1 MTKLSVYD
9 FDKTI
14 YNGETLN
21 DFYRF
26 YLIKKPW
33 KIYTVIFQLWYFLLY
48 VLKIINLEKLKEN
61 FLRFLNG
68 ENTGELKKLIRE
80 FWKKKESKINL
91 WVKDEI
97 LKNKKETEILVAI
110 SASPTFLIIDRL
122 RLMGF
127 DVVIGTDFLFEST
140 KFHSHIT
147 SKNCKNY
154 EKVRRLDKWAEDNNI
169 QYDIVNF
176 YSDSIAD
183 KPLFDLSENKYW
195 IKKGIL
201 KNGMP
206 QKKTFI
212 DKLFWIL
219 RKVF

>member
-122 RLMGF
+122 KLMGF

-154 EKVRRLDKWAEDNNI
+154 EKVKRLDKWAEDNNI

-183 KPLFDLSENKYW
+183 KPLFDLAEHKYW

-206 QKKTFI
+206 QKKTLI
-212 DKLFWIL
+212 DKLFW
-219 RKVF
+219 K

>member
-154 EKVRRLDKWAEDNNI
+154 EKVKRLDKWAEDNNI

-206 QKKTFI
+206 QKKTLI
-212 DKLFWIL
+212 DKLFW
-219 RKVF
+219 K

>member
-80 FWKKKESKINL
+80 FWEKKESKINL

-154 EKVRRLDKWAEDNNI
+154 EKVKRLDKWAEDNNI

-183 KPLFDLSENKYW
+183 KPLFDLAEHKYW

-201 KNGMP
+201 EKGIP

-212 DKLFWIL
+212 DKLFW
-219 RKVF
+219 K

>member
-80 FWKKKESKINL
+80 FWEKKESKINL

-154 EKVRRLDKWAEDNNI
+154 EKVRRLNKWAEDNNI

-206 QKKTFI
+206 QKKTLI
-212 DKLFWIL
+212 DKLFW
-219 RKVF
+219 K

>member
-48 VLKIINLEKLKEN
+48 VLKIISLEKLKEN

-80 FWKKKESKINL
+80 FWEKKESKINP

-212 DKLFWIL
+212 DKLFW
-219 RKVF
+219 K

>member
-80 FWKKKESKINL
+80 FWEKKESKINL

-122 RLMGF
+122 KLMGF

-154 EKVRRLDKWAEDNNI
+154 EKVKRLDKWAEDNNI

-183 KPLFDLSENKYW
+183 KPLFDLAEHKYW

-206 QKKTFI
+206 QKKTLV
-212 DKLFWIL
+212 DKLFW
-219 RKVF
+219 K

>member
-33 KIYTVIFQLWYFLLY
+33 KIYTVFFQLWYFLLY

-80 FWKKKESKINL
+80 FWEKKESKINL

-154 EKVRRLDKWAEDNNI
+154 EKVKRLDKWAEDNNI

-183 KPLFDLSENKYW
+183 KPLFDLAEHKYW

-206 QKKTFI
+206 QKKTLI
-212 DKLFWIL
+212 DKLFW
-219 RKVF
+219 K

>member
-48 VLKIINLEKLKEN
+48 VLKIISLEKLKEN
-61 FLRFLNG
+61 FLCFLNG
-68 ENTGELKKLIRE
+68 ENTDELKGLIRE
-80 FWKKKESKINL
+80 FWEKKESQINP

-122 RLMGF
+122 RVMGF

-154 EKVRRLDKWAEDNNI
+154 EKVKRMNKWAEDNNI

-183 KPLFDLSENKYW
+183 KPLFDLAENKYW

-201 KNGMP
+201 EKGMP

-212 DKLFWIL
+212 DKLFW
-219 RKVF
+219 K

>member
-80 FWKKKESKINL
+80 FWEKKESKINL

-127 DVVIGTDFLFEST
+127 DVVIGTNFLFEST

-154 EKVRRLDKWAEDNNI
+154 EKVKRLDKWAEDNNI

-183 KPLFDLSENKYW
+183 KPLFDLAEHKYW

-206 QKKTFI
+206 QKKTLI
-212 DKLFWIL
+212 DKLFW
-219 RKVF
+219 K

>member
-80 FWKKKESKINL
+80 FWEKKESKINL
-91 WVKDEI
+91 WAKDEI

-127 DVVIGTDFLFEST
+127 DVVIGTNFLFEST

-154 EKVRRLDKWAEDNNI
+154 EKVKRLDKWAEDNNI

-183 KPLFDLSENKYW
+183 KPLFDLAEHKYW

-206 QKKTFI
+206 QKKTLI
-212 DKLFWIL
+212 DKLFW
-219 RKVF
+219 K

>member
-80 FWKKKESKINL
+80 FWEKKESKINL

-127 DVVIGTDFLFEST
+127 DVVIGTNFLFEST

-154 EKVRRLDKWAEDNNI
+154 EKVKRLDKWAEDNNI

-183 KPLFDLSENKYW
+183 KPLFDLAENKYW

-206 QKKTFI
+206 QKKTLI
-212 DKLFWIL
+212 DKLFW
-219 RKVF
+219 K

>member
-80 FWKKKESKINL
+80 FWEKKESKINL

-183 KPLFDLSENKYW
+183 KPLFDLAEHKYW

-206 QKKTFI
+206 QKKTLI
-212 DKLFWIL
+212 DKLFW
-219 RKVF
+219 K

>member
-48 VLKIINLEKLKEN
+48 VLKIISLEKLKEN

-80 FWKKKESKINL
+80 FWEKKESKINL

-122 RLMGF
+122 KLMGF

-154 EKVRRLDKWAEDNNI
+154 EKVKRLDKWAEDNNI

-183 KPLFDLSENKYW
+183 KPLFDLAEHKYW

-206 QKKTFI
+206 QKKTLV
-212 DKLFWIL
+212 DKLFW
-219 RKVF
+219 K

>member
-48 VLKIINLEKLKEN
+48 ILKIINLEKLKEN

-80 FWKKKESKINL
+80 FWEKKESKINL

-154 EKVRRLDKWAEDNNI
+154 EKVKRLDKWAEDNNI

-183 KPLFDLSENKYW
+183 KPLFDLAEHKYW

-206 QKKTFI
+206 QKKTLI
-212 DKLFWIL
+212 DKLFW
-219 RKVF
+219 K

>member
-154 EKVRRLDKWAEDNNI
+154 EKVKRLDKWAEDNNI

-183 KPLFDLSENKYW
+183 KPLFDLAEHKYW

-206 QKKTFI
+206 QKKTLI
-212 DKLFWIL
+212 DKLFW
-219 RKVF
+219 K

>member
-80 FWKKKESKINL
+80 FWEKKESKINL

-122 RLMGF
+122 KLMGF

-154 EKVRRLDKWAEDNNI
+154 EKVKRLDKWAEDNNI

-183 KPLFDLSENKYW
+183 KPLFDLAEHKYW

-206 QKKTFI
+206 QKKTLI
-212 DKLFWIL
+212 DKLFW
-219 RKVF
+219 K

>member
-48 VLKIINLEKLKEN
+48 ILKIINLEKLKEN

-80 FWKKKESKINL
+80 FWEKKESKINP

-154 EKVRRLDKWAEDNNI
+154 EKVRRLNKWAEDNNI

-212 DKLFWIL
+212 DKLFW
-219 RKVF
+219 K

>member
-80 FWKKKESKINL
+80 FWEKKESKINL

-154 EKVRRLDKWAEDNNI
+154 EKVKRLDKWAEDNNI

-183 KPLFDLSENKYW
+183 KPLFDLAEHKYW

-201 KNGMP
+201 ENGMP
-206 QKKTFI
+206 QKKTLI
-212 DKLFWIL
+212 DKLFW
-219 RKVF
+219 K

>member
-80 FWKKKESKINL
+80 FWEKKESKINL

-97 LKNKKETEILVAI
+97 LKNKKETEI
-110 SASPTFLIIDRL
+110 
-122 RLMGF
+122 
-127 DVVIGTDFLFEST
+127 
-140 KFHSHIT
+140 
-147 SKNCKNY
+147 
-154 EKVRRLDKWAEDNNI
+154 
-169 QYDIVNF
+169 
-176 YSDSIAD
+176 
-183 KPLFDLSENKYW
+183 
-195 IKKGIL
+195 
-201 KNGMP
+201 
-206 QKKTFI
+206 
-212 DKLFWIL
+212 
-219 RKVF
+219 

>member
-122 RLMGF
+122 RLMGC

-154 EKVRRLDKWAEDNNI
+154 EKVKRLDKWAEDNNI

-183 KPLFDLSENKYW
+183 KPLFDLAEHKYW

-206 QKKTFI
+206 QKKTLI
-212 DKLFWIL
+212 DKLFW
-219 RKVF
+219 K

>member
-122 RLMGF
+122 KLMGF

-154 EKVRRLDKWAEDNNI
+154 EKVKRLDKWAEDNNI

-183 KPLFDLSENKYW
+183 KPLFDLAEHKYW

-206 QKKTFI
+206 QKKTLV
-212 DKLFWIL
+212 DKLFW
-219 RKVF
+219 K

>member
-110 SASPTFLIIDRL
+110 SASPTFFIIDRL

-154 EKVRRLDKWAEDNNI
+154 EKVKRLDKWAEDNNI

-183 KPLFDLSENKYW
+183 KPLFDLAEHKYW

-206 QKKTFI
+206 QKKTLI
-212 DKLFWIL
+212 DKLFW
-219 RKVF
+219 K

>member
-122 RLMGF
+122 KLMGF

-154 EKVRRLDKWAEDNNI
+154 EKVKRLDKWAEDNNI

-183 KPLFDLSENKYW
+183 KPLFDLAEHKYW

-212 DKLFWIL
+212 DKLFW
-219 RKVF
+219 K

>member
-61 FLRFLNG
+61 FLRFLDG

-80 FWKKKESKINL
+80 FWEKTESKINL

-154 EKVRRLDKWAEDNNI
+154 EKVKRLDKWAEDNNI

-206 QKKTFI
+206 QKKTLI
-212 DKLFWIL
+212 DKLFW
-219 RKVF
+219 K

>member
-80 FWKKKESKINL
+80 FWEKKESKINL

-122 RLMGF
+122 KLMGF

-154 EKVRRLDKWAEDNNI
+154 EKVKRLDKWAEDNNN

-183 KPLFDLSENKYW
+183 KPLFDLSEHKYW

-201 KNGMP
+201 KNIISALCMA
-206 QKKTFI
+206 
-212 DKLFWIL
+212 
-219 RKVF
+219 R

>member
-154 EKVRRLDKWAEDNNI
+154 EKVKRMDKWAEDNNI
-169 QYDIVNF
+169 QYNIVNF

-183 KPLFDLSENKYW
+183 KPLFDLAEHKYW

-206 QKKTFI
+206 QKKTLI
-212 DKLFWIL
+212 DKLFW
-219 RKVF
+219 K

>member
-61 FLRFLNG
+61 FLRFLDG
-68 ENTGELKKLIRE
+68 ENIGELKKLIRE
-80 FWKKKESKINL
+80 FWEKKESKINL

-154 EKVRRLDKWAEDNNI
+154 EKVKRLDKWAEDNNI

-183 KPLFDLSENKYW
+183 KPLFDLAEHKYW

-201 KNGMP
+201 ENGMP
-206 QKKTFI
+206 QKKTLV
-212 DKLFWIL
+212 DKLFW
-219 RKVF
+219 K

>member
-154 EKVRRLDKWAEDNNI
+154 EEVKRLDKWAEDNNI

-183 KPLFDLSENKYW
+183 KPLFDLAEHKYW

-206 QKKTFI
+206 QKKTLI
-212 DKLFWIL
+212 DKLFW
-219 RKVF
+219 K

>member
-80 FWKKKESKINL
+80 FWEKKESKINP

-183 KPLFDLSENKYW
+183 KPLFDLAEHKYW

-212 DKLFWIL
+212 DKLFW
-219 RKVF
+219 K

>member
-154 EKVRRLDKWAEDNNI
+154 EKVKRLDKWAEDNNI

-183 KPLFDLSENKYW
+183 KPLFDLAEHKYW

-206 QKKTFI
+206 QKKTLV
-212 DKLFWIL
+212 DKLFW
-219 RKVF
+219 K

>member
-33 KIYTVIFQLWYFLLY
+33 KIYTVFFQLWYFLLY
-48 VLKIINLEKLKEN
+48 VLKIISLEKLKEN

-80 FWKKKESKINL
+80 FWEKKESKINL

-154 EKVRRLDKWAEDNNI
+154 EKVKRLDKWAEDNNI

-183 KPLFDLSENKYW
+183 KPLFDLAEHKYW

-206 QKKTFI
+206 QKKTLI
-212 DKLFWIL
+212 DKLFW
-219 RKVF
+219 K

>member
-91 WVKDEI
+91 WAKDEI
-97 LKNKKETEILVAI
+97 LKHKKETEILVAI

-154 EKVRRLDKWAEDNNI
+154 EKVKRLDKWAEDNNI

-183 KPLFDLSENKYW
+183 KPLFDLAEHKYW

-206 QKKTFI
+206 QKKTLV
-212 DKLFWIL
+212 DKLFW
-219 RKVF
+219 K

>member
-33 KIYTVIFQLWYFLLY
+33 KIYTVIFQLWYFFFFLF
-48 VLKIINLEKLKEN
+48 KIINLEKLKEN

-80 FWKKKESKINL
+80 FWEKKESKINL

-154 EKVRRLDKWAEDNNI
+154 EKVKRLDKWAEDNNI

-183 KPLFDLSENKYW
+183 KPLFDLAEHKYW

-206 QKKTFI
+206 QKKTLI
-212 DKLFWIL
+212 DKLFW
-219 RKVF
+219 K